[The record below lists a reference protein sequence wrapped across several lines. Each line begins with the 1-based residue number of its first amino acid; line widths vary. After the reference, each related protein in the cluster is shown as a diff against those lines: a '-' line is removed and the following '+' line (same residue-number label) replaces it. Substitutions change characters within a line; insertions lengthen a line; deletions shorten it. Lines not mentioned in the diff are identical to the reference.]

1 MFARSTTILGNPQ
14 NLDAWRAYVHD
25 TVMPAVLQMDG
36 CVGLSMLCDRDS
48 GLAITTTAWADAK
61 ARRTSAD
68 KVLALR
74 AREAEI
80 LGGAPEINE
89 WEIAVLHRLHATTE
103 EACARVSWGRG
114 DTAAMD
120 RLAHAFPL
128 TVLREV
134 DELPGFCSMSVLV
147 NREDGRTAISMT
159 YANCTEMERA
169 SDQALVMRER
179 FTEQTG
185 IEVTGTATFDVA
197 LVQMRVSEMV

>member
-103 EACARVSWGRG
+103 EACACVVWGRG

-120 RLAHAFPL
+120 RLVHAFPMA
-128 TVLREV
+128 VLRQV

-185 IEVTGTATFDVA
+185 IEVTETATFDVA
-197 LVQMRVSEMV
+197 LVQMRVPEMV

>member
-1 MFARSTTILGNPQ
+1 MFARSTTILGNPE
-14 NLDAWRAYVHD
+14 NLDAWRAYVRD

-48 GLAITTTAWADAK
+48 GVAITTTAWADAR

-80 LGGAPEINE
+80 LGGVPEVNE

-128 TVLREV
+128 TVLREI

-147 NREDGRTAISMT
+147 NREDGRTAISVT

-169 SDQALVMRER
+169 RDQGMAMRER

-185 IEVTGTATFDVA
+185 IEVTETATFDVA